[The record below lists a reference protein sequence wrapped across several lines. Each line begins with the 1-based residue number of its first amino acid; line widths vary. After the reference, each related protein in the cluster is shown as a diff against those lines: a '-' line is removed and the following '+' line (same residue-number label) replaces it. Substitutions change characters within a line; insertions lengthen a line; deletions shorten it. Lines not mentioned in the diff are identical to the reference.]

1 MSFQNILR
9 KRENPERGNMNFP
22 NRPTE
27 QNLQTRPRMMTP
39 HEEKNAPKI
48 KSGTPG
54 IVLIGS
60 GIKVRGTFEA
70 CDIAEIHGSLDG
82 EIQTRELIIHE
93 GGQLAGMAIC
103 KIARISGKLDG
114 EIEAAELLQIENTGR
129 VDGRVSYARLVIEDG
144 GLIKGDVSPS
154 TEPVLQK
161 AATPNNKTP
170 DVTSVKSTDQDLTT
184 GNFAA
189 E

>member
-27 QNLQTRPRMMTP
+27 QILQTRPRMMTP

-170 DVTSVKSTDQDLTT
+170 DVTSVKSTNQDLTT

>member
-9 KRENPERGNMNFP
+9 KRENPERKNMNFA

-39 HEEKNAPKI
+39 HDEKNAPKI

-70 CDIAEIHGSLDG
+70 CDIAEIHAVDTTTATAVAADTSDVD
-82 EIQTRELIIHE
+82 T
-93 GGQLAGMAIC
+93 ANTSADDT
-103 KIARISGKLDG
+103 ANIS
-114 EIEAAELLQIENTGR
+114 A
-129 VDGRVSYARLVIEDG
+129 V
-144 GLIKGDVSPS
+144 
-154 TEPVLQK
+154 EPKHV
-161 AATPNNKTP
+161 
-170 DVTSVKSTDQDLTT
+170 
-184 GNFAA
+184 
-189 E
+189 

>member
-9 KRENPERGNMNFP
+9 KRENPERGKMNFP

-39 HEEKNAPKI
+39 HDEKNAPKI

-70 CDIAEIHGSLDG
+70 CDIAEIYGSLDG

-129 VDGRVSYARLVIEDG
+129 VDGKVSYARLVIEDG
-144 GLIKGDVSPS
+144 GLIKGEVSPNQNDLS
-154 TEPVLQK
+154 IDVLTKPIAMPKDGNAESENPEPPKDDV
-161 AATPNNKTP
+161 AA
-170 DVTSVKSTDQDLTT
+170 
-184 GNFAA
+184 A
-189 E
+189 

>member
-103 KIARISGKLDG
+103 EIARISGKLDG
-114 EIEAAELLQIENTGR
+114 EIEASELLQIENTGR
-129 VDGRVSYARLVIEDG
+129 VDGKIGYARLVIEDG
-144 GLIKGDVSPS
+144 GLIKGEVSPNKIS
-154 TEPVLQK
+154 EPQDMPTRPITNPKDDKPKVK
-161 AATPNNKTP
+161 NSEPSKDHVAA
-170 DVTSVKSTDQDLTT
+170 
-184 GNFAA
+184 A
-189 E
+189 

>member
-170 DVTSVKSTDQDLTT
+170 DVTSVKSTNQDLTT

>member
-9 KRENPERGNMNFP
+9 KRENPERKNMNFP

-170 DVTSVKSTDQDLTT
+170 DVTSVKSTNQDLTT

>member
-27 QNLQTRPRMMTP
+27 QNLQTRPRTMTP
-39 HEEKNAPKI
+39 HEEKNTPQI

-129 VDGRVSYARLVIEDG
+129 VDGKVSYARLVIEDG

>member
-161 AATPNNKTP
+161 AAIPANETP
-170 DVTSVKSTDQDLTT
+170 DVTSVKNNNQGLIT
-184 GNFAA
+184 GDFAA